1 MPPHRRFNL
10 PDQAA
15 CATYVA
21 TWLLVATGLG
31 VIVGS
36 AVAGFLWSLDEVTR
50 LRFEHPWLLWALPLA
65 GGFVG
70 WLYATWGKAA
80 EAGNNLIVDEIHE
93 PGGGVPLRM
102 APLVF
107 VGTVLTHLCG
117 GSAGREGTA
126 VQMGGAIAGG
136 VVRCVPCLRS
146 ADIRTLLVAGLAAGF
161 GGVFG
166 TPVAGAIFALEVL
179 AIGRIHHDA
188 ILPCLVA
195 AVASHQTCLAWG
207 ITHMPYH
214 VEPMLGSEAGLA
226 ALVASWRFLAAAAV
240 GGILF
245 GWTGMLF
252 AGVAHAT
259 QRVFARVIAVPVLRP
274 VVGGCLVI
282 ALVELLGTRDYLGL
296 GVTSPDPAA
305 TTIVTAFEPGGAGLW
320 SWWWKIVFTA
330 VTLGS
335 GFKGG
340 EVTPLFFIGATLGN
354 TLATLTGLPVDFM
367 AALGF
372 VAVFAGATNTPIAC
386 IVLAVEL
393 FGSAHVPYFAVAI
406 VFAYLTSGH
415 AGIYSSQRIGTPKPM
430 RRTG

>member
-1 MPPHRRFNL
+1 MPSHRRFSL
-10 PDQAA
+10 PDHLAFAA
-15 CATYVA
+15 YVA
-21 TWLLVATGLG
+21 TWLPLAAGLG
-31 VIVGS
+31 MVVGT

-50 LRFEHPWLLWALPLA
+50 LRFEHPGLLFALPLA
-65 GGFVG
+65 GGLVG
-70 WLYATWGKAA
+70 WLYATWGKAV

-107 VGTVLTHLCG
+107 LGTVVTHLCG

-126 VQMGGAIAGG
+126 VQMGGALAGG
-136 VVRCVPCLRS
+136 LARMLPGVRS
-146 ADIRTLLVAGLAAGF
+146 TDIPALLMAGLAAGF

-179 AIGRIHHDA
+179 AIGRIRHDA

-195 AVASHQTCLAWG
+195 AVVSDQTCLAWG
-207 ITHMPYH
+207 ISHTPYH
-214 VEPMLGSEAGLA
+214 VEPILNSGTGPA
-226 ALVASWRFLAAAAV
+226 ALVGSWRFLAAAAV

-245 GWTGMLF
+245 GWTGTLF
-252 AGVAHAT
+252 AGLAHAT
-259 QRVFARVIAVPVLRP
+259 QRVFARVVTVPVLRP

-330 VTLGS
+330 ITLGS

-354 TLATLTGLPVDFM
+354 TLATLAGLPVDFM

-372 VAVFAGATNTPIAC
+372 VAVFAGATNTPVAC

-393 FGSAHVPYFAVAI
+393 FGGANVPYFAVAV
-406 VFAYLTSGH
+406 VFAYLASGH
-415 AGIYSSQRIGTPKPM
+415 AGIYSAQRIATPKPV
-430 RRTG
+430 RRAV